1 LLKGKNMTKKT
12 TNKEQEFNRAPRS
25 ADTRE
30 SLESRKPWQRPSTLE
45 TPEPPEGYEYRW
57 IRAEI
62 ANQPDKKN
70 VMSRLREGFELV
82 RAEEIQNFEL
92 PTIQDGK
99 HAGVISVGG
108 LLLAKIPLET
118 RQERNNYFTDRS
130 QTMQQAIDND
140 LMKESDDRSPIERPR
155 RSSSVTFG
163 GGKR

>member
-1 LLKGKNMTKKT
+1 
-12 TNKEQEFNRAPRS
+12 
-25 ADTRE
+25 
-30 SLESRKPWQRPSTLE
+30 
-45 TPEPPEGYEYRW
+45 
-57 IRAEI
+57 
-62 ANQPDKKN
+62 
-70 VMSRLREGFELV
+70 MSRLREGFELV

-163 GGKR
+163 GGKRS